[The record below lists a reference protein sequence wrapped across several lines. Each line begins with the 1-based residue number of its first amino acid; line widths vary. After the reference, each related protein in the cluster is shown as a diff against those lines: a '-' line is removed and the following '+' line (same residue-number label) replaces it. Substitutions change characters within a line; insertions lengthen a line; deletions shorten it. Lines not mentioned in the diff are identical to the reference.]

1 MEQERAS
8 VVLRQQG
15 GIITMAEDR
24 YEREERYG
32 RDYEAERDGYRRPE
46 KRSHQRPLSG
56 QGRARPETDFERGSP
71 EAWSTDDLGYTERA
85 DRAGYGQRRRYSANE
100 DSYARSGRGYDE
112 ERGFLEK
119 AGDEV
124 ASWLGDEDAEYRRR
138 MDQFRGK
145 GPRGYKRSD
154 ERIRDD
160 VNDRLT
166 DDGWLDASDIEVV
179 VSSGEVTL
187 TGLVSSRQDKR
198 RAEDCA
204 DAVTGVSHVQNNLR
218 VRTTD
223 TTTGIGEL

>member
-1 MEQERAS
+1 
-8 VVLRQQG
+8 
-15 GIITMAEDR
+15 MAEDR

-32 RDYEAERDGYRRPE
+32 RDYDPERDGNRRPE
-46 KRSHQRPLSG
+46 RERSHQRPLSG
-56 QGRARPETDFERGSP
+56 QGRARPSSGADFERGSP

-85 DRAGYGQRRRYSANE
+85 DRAGYGQRRRYAANE
-100 DSYARSGRGYDE
+100 DSYAQSGRRYDE
-112 ERGFLEK
+112 QRGFLEM

-166 DDGWLDASDIEVV
+166 DDGWLDVSDIEVV

-218 VRTTD
+218 VRTAD
-223 TTTGIGEL
+223 ATTGIGEL